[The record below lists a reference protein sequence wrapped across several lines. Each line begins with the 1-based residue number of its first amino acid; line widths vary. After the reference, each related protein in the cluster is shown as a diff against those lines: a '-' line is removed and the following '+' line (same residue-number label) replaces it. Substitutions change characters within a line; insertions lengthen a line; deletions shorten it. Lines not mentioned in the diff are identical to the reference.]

1 MIPIKDVKE
10 YLCLVS
16 RNSFKQKLAITF
28 LFTVCFLSSYGQ
40 EKKPNICSASCT
52 MKCVEVCMD
61 STKVYNLSEV
71 LIIAPKKKLAY
82 QRQSKPLSSV
92 DEYLEKAQQV
102 TMIKRGA
109 YAWEPNVN
117 NMATERLSVTIDGMR
132 IFAACTDKM
141 DPITSYVD
149 VSNLSK
155 VVVSSGQEG
164 SEQGNCIGGAVDLKL
179 DKTGFKEDFFR
190 VSLEDG
196 FESSNEQK
204 IIGADINFSD
214 EKFYVDADII
224 YRDAENYT
232 AGGGEEVL
240 YSQFTKYNLS
250 FNGGLLLDEDKKL
263 SATFIFDEARDVGY
277 PALPMDVSLA
287 RGIIGA
293 VTYEQAS
300 LGKLNNWESKLYAN
314 SITHIMDD
322 SQRPDVPIRM
332 DMPGWSDTYGFY
344 SQAGLTKE
352 KHQFLF
358 KADGFYNRSLAEMTM
373 YPADVNQSPMFMLT
387 WPDVRTLNTG
397 VYVEDNIAFAKAELK
412 LATRLSFQNNFVA
425 DDFGLNSL
433 QIFYPDMEASQNRF
447 LSSVSA
453 LYSKKVKAFDIS
465 VGASYATRAPSVS
478 EGFGFYLFNSTDN
491 HDYIGNPELNNEQAI
506 EFNGAVSYKTKK
518 FNIGLSGNIFRM
530 PNYIIGEV
538 EQGLSTMTI
547 GADGVKIYRNLDNAT
562 ISNLYFNTEYKISK
576 HLKWNG
582 GISYH
587 RGTDSDN
594 RNLPFISPVAYG
606 VALNYHKGTFTAGVD
621 MQGATK
627 QIHFNPIF
635 GENQTDAYTV
645 FGLSM
650 GKTFHISK
658 NTFYV
663 KAGVQNIFDR
673 FYSTYADWNNIPR
686 IGRNVHFTLSYK
698 IG

>member
-1 MIPIKDVKE
+1 MIPIKDVKG
-10 YLCLVS
+10 YLCKIS
-16 RNSFKQKLAITF
+16 KDSFKQKLGLTF
-28 LFTVCFLSSYGQ
+28 LFTALFLTSYGQ
-40 EKKPNICSASCT
+40 EKKPTICSATCT

-61 STKVYNLSEV
+61 STTVHNLSEV

-82 QRQSKPLSSV
+82 QRQAKPLSSV

-155 VVVSSGQEG
+155 VTISSGQEG
-164 SEQGNCIGGAVDLKL
+164 SEQGNCVGGAIDLEL
-179 DKTGFKEDFFR
+179 DKTGFKEDYLK
-190 VSLEDG
+190 VSIEDG
-196 FESSNEQK
+196 FESNNEQK
-204 IIGADINFSD
+204 IIGADVNFSD

-250 FNGGLLLDEDKKL
+250 FNGGLLLDEDSKL
-263 SATFIFDEARDVGY
+263 TTTFIFDEARDVGY

-287 RGIIGA
+287 RGIIGSVA
-293 VTYEQAS
+293 YEQAS
-300 LGKLNNWESKLYAN
+300 LGALNSWETKLYAN

-322 SQRPDVPIRM
+322 TQRPDVPIRM

-344 SQAGLTKE
+344 SQASLKKE

-373 YPADVNQSPMFMLT
+373 YPNDPNQSPMFMLT

-433 QIFYPDMEASQNRF
+433 QIFYPEMEASQSRF

-453 LYSKKVKAFDIS
+453 TYSKKVKSFDVS
-465 VGASYATRAPSVS
+465 VGTSYATRAPSVS
-478 EGFGFYLFNSTDN
+478 EGFGFYLFNSSDN

-506 EFNGAVSYKTKK
+506 EFNGAISYKNEKLTL
-518 FNIGLSGNIFRM
+518 GVSGNMFRM

-562 ISNLYFNTEYKISK
+562 ISNLYFNTAYKISK

-587 RGTDSDN
+587 RGVDSDD

-606 VALNYHKGTFTAGVD
+606 GALNYHKSTFTAGIE

-627 QIHFNPIF
+627 QVNFNPIF
-635 GENQTDAYTV
+635 GENQTEAYTV

-650 GKTFHISK
+650 GKTFLISK

-663 KAGVQNIFDR
+663 KAGVQNIFDT
-673 FYSTYADWNNIPR
+673 FYSTYSDWNNIPR
-686 IGRNVHFTLSYK
+686 IGRNFHFTLSYK

>member
-1 MIPIKDVKE
+1 MTPIKVVRGLLCHSIKNILHKK
-10 YLCLVS
+10 LCLLLVMAVVQIS
-16 RNSFKQKLAITF
+16 T
-28 LFTVCFLSSYGQ
+28 YGQ
-40 EKKPNICSASCT
+40 EEKPSICSESCT
-52 MKCVEVCMD
+52 LECVEVCMD
-61 STKVYNLSEV
+61 STKIQRLSEV
-71 LIIAPKKKLAY
+71 IVVAPKKQLVY

-92 DEYLEKAQQV
+92 DEYLEKARHIN
-102 TMIKRGA
+102 MIKRGA
-109 YAWEPNVN
+109 YAWEPNIN

-155 VVVSSGQEG
+155 ITVASGQEG
-164 SEQGNCIGGAVDLKL
+164 SEKGVCVGGAIDLEL
-179 DKTGFKEDFFR
+179 DKTGFKEDYLKI
-190 VSLEDG
+190 SIEDG
-196 FESSNEQK
+196 FETNNEQK
-204 IIGADINFSD
+204 IVGADINFSD
-214 EKFYVDADII
+214 GDFYVDADII

-232 AGGGEEVL
+232 AGGGQEVL

-250 FNGGLLLDEDKKL
+250 LNGGLLLDEDSKL
-263 SATFIFDEARDVGY
+263 TTTFIFDEARDVGY

-287 RGIIGA
+287 RAFIGS
-293 VTYEQAS
+293 VSYEQLR
-300 LGKLNNWESKLYAN
+300 LGNLTNWETKLYAN
-314 SITHIMDD
+314 SVTHIMDD

-344 SQAGLTKE
+344 SQANLAKE

-358 KADGFYNRSLAEMTM
+358 KTDGFYNRSLAEMTM
-373 YPADVNQSPMFMLT
+373 YPNDPNQSPMFMLT

-397 VYVEDNIAFAKAELK
+397 IYVEDNIAFAKAELK
-412 LATRLSFQNNFVA
+412 LATRLTYQNNLVA

-433 QIFYPDMEASQNRF
+433 QIFYPEMEASQNRF

-453 LYSKKVKAFDIS
+453 SYSKSVKSFDIS

-478 EGFGFYLFNSTDN
+478 EGFGFYLFNSSDN
-491 HDYIGNPELNNEQAI
+491 HDYIGNPELKNEQAI
-506 EFNGAVSYKTKK
+506 ELNGALTLNGKKGKVSL
-518 FNIGLSGNIFRM
+518 NGNIFRM

-538 EQGLSTMTI
+538 ETGLSTMTI
-547 GADGVKIYRNLDNAT
+547 GADGVKIYRNLNNAT
-562 ISNLYFNTEYKISK
+562 ISNLYLNTEYKISK

-587 RGTDSDN
+587 RGIDSDD
-594 RNLPFISPVAYG
+594 RNLPFISPIAYG
-606 VALNYHKGTFTAGVD
+606 TAINYQKNGFYSAIE

-627 QIHFNPIF
+627 QVNFNPVF
-635 GENQTDAYTV
+635 GERQTDAYTV
-645 FGLSM
+645 FSLSM
-650 GKTFHISK
+650 GKTFYISK
-658 NTFYV
+658 NILYV
-663 KAGVQNIFDR
+663 KAGVQNIFDT

-686 IGRNVHFTLSYK
+686 MGRNFHFTLSYK